1 MSEMDGVALPQDHIK
16 ASKKKKGKD
25 HSPMDSPKTRARRT
39 RNKTMPPSSSAAKLA
54 DDTSDSDLVAQP
66 SPLSSHSSSTSLADQ
81 GLGSSDSSTSSSSS
95 SSSKSSAKKGRYRA
109 STASTTSSPA
119 LLGLLNKSSVAPT
132 PAPSPS
138 LRGSPSTA
146 RRLLGLSRSPQP
158 QRKKSMPPIGS
169 SLPSSPSCH
178 HNPQGRR
185 WLDDEGDD
193 TNDDDD
199 DYDDD
204 PNIFSPRVE
213 DDDRAEDW
221 VLTTFIFYFIL
232 FYIFSLNKQKLI
244 IALLNNR
251 RIS

>member
-81 GLGSSDSSTSSSSS
+81 GLGSSDSSTSSSSSS

-221 VLTTFIFYFIL
+221 VLSSFIL
-232 FYIFSLNKQKLI
+232 FYFKFI
-244 IALLNNR
+244 I
-251 RIS
+251 IKIK

>member
-1 MSEMDGVALPQDHIK
+1 MSEMEDVALPQDHTK

-25 HSPMDSPKTRARRT
+25 HSPMDSPKARARRT
-39 RNKTMPPSSSAAKLA
+39 RNKTMPPSSSAANLA
-54 DDTSDSDLVAQP
+54 DDTSDSSDLVARP
-66 SPLSSHSSSTSLADQ
+66 STTSLADQ
-81 GLGSSDSSTSSSSS
+81 DPGSSDSSTSSSSSSS

-119 LLGLLNKSSVAPT
+119 LLGLLNKSTVAPT

-138 LRGSPSTA
+138 LRSTPSTA

-169 SLPSSPSCH
+169 SLPSSPSPN

-204 PNIFSPRVE
+204 DPNIFSPRVE
-213 DDDRAEDW
+213 DDGRAEDW
-221 VLTTFIFYFIL
+221 VPHHFHPLFSFIIYYL
-232 FYIFSLNKQKLI
+232 SLK
-244 IALLNNR
+244 
-251 RIS
+251 

>member
-1 MSEMDGVALPQDHIK
+1 
-16 ASKKKKGKD
+16 
-25 HSPMDSPKTRARRT
+25 MDSPKARARRT
-39 RNKTMPPSSSAAKLA
+39 RNKTMPPSSSAANLA
-54 DDTSDSDLVAQP
+54 DDTSDSSDLVARP

-81 GLGSSDSSTSSSSS
+81 GSSDSSTSSSSSSS

-169 SLPSSPSCH
+169 SLPSSPSPN

-193 TNDDDD
+193 TNDDDYD
-199 DYDDD
+199 DYDDDD

-213 DDDRAEDW
+213 DDGRAEDW
-221 VLTTFIFYFIL
+221 VPHRFHPL
-232 FYIFSLNKQKLI
+232 F
-244 IALLNNR
+244 
-251 RIS
+251 